1 MATKTKSKPK
11 ATAKLKTAKV
21 NKTAKPKRPFVW
33 YKTLWNSVM
42 GVANSPG
49 ESATVKVGKH
59 KVKLQRSEN
68 LNKYGNPVHTTTV
81 YNKDGSIASSYRGTG
96 GQHLVTTNALHKAGI
111 EVKRHKPDYFIR
123 RKKKNGKTK

>member
-11 ATAKLKTAKV
+11 ATKP
-21 NKTAKPKRPFVW
+21 KTAKPKRRPFVW
-33 YKTLWNSVM
+33 YKTVWNSVM
-42 GVANSPG
+42 KVANSPG

-68 LNKYGNPVHTTTV
+68 LNKYGNPVHTATV

-96 GQHLVTTNALHKAGI
+96 EQHLVTTIALHKAGI
-111 EVKRHKPDYFIR
+111 DVKKHKIDYFIR
-123 RKKKNGKTK
+123 RNKNGKTN

>member
-11 ATAKLKTAKV
+11 ATTKP
-21 NKTAKPKRPFVW
+21 KTAKPKRRPFVW

-68 LNKYGNPVHTTTV
+68 LNKYGNPVHTATV

-111 EVKRHKPDYFIR
+111 DVKKHKIDYFIR
-123 RKKKNGKTK
+123 RNKNGKTN

>member
-11 ATAKLKTAKV
+11 ATKPKTAKV

-68 LNKYGNPVHTTTV
+68 LNKYGNPVHTATV

-123 RKKKNGKTK
+123 RKKKNGKTN

>member
-1 MATKTKSKPK
+1 MATKKPSKPK
-11 ATAKLKTAKV
+11 AKPQKAKPTKS
-21 NKTAKPKRPFVW
+21 AKPKKPFVW
-33 YKTLWNSVM
+33 YKTVWNSVM
-42 GVANSPG
+42 DVANKPG

-59 KVKLQRSEN
+59 KVKLERSEN
-68 LNKYGNPVHTTTV
+68 LNKYGNPVHTATV

>member
-11 ATAKLKTAKV
+11 ATKP
-21 NKTAKPKRPFVW
+21 KTAKPKRRPFVW

-68 LNKYGNPVHTTTV
+68 LNKYGNPVHTATV
-81 YNKDGSIASSYRGTG
+81 YSKDGSIASSYRGTG

-111 EVKRHKPDYFIR
+111 DVKKHKIDYFIR
-123 RKKKNGKTK
+123 RNKNGKTN